1 MPKVITNIKDS
12 GYSLANYNLNPGS
25 VKAIAMALNLYRERL
40 TNLSLSNNLLKDEDF
55 AFLLSHLKAEG

>member
-12 GYSLANYNLNPGS
+12 GYSLVNYNLNSGS
-25 VKAIAMALNLYRERL
+25 VKAIAMALNLYREKL

-55 AFLLSHLKAEG
+55 AFMLSHLNKEG